1 MRKWGEKP
9 YHSLDHMLR
18 ERFGEKVYKV
28 TLNGGMSCPN
38 RDGNLGT
45 RGCIFCSAG
54 GSGDFAADACLSV
67 TEQIDSQI
75 AILSQKR
82 PIRKYIAYFQ
92 AYTNTYAPLPYL
104 DEVYRS
110 ALSHPKV
117 CGISIATRP
126 DCLGPEVLALLAK
139 LKGEYPDKFLWIEL
153 GLQTIHEETAHYI
166 RRGYPLSCFEKA
178 CTNLKTLKIPFIVHT
193 ILGLPGETDR
203 QVLETMK
210 YLNHIAPF
218 GIKLQLLHILKNT
231 DLAEDYE
238 KGIFEALTPEHYLD
252 LLVSCLAHL
261 SPDIVIHRVTGDG
274 PKDLLIAPKWS
285 LDKRKVLNSLH
296 HRMKEQGIRQGD
308 LYEAINKDKH

>member
-1 MRKWGEKP
+1 MCSDSIVRDWHGKP
-9 YHSLDHMLR
+9 YYSLDSYCKNTFHH
-18 ERFGEKVYKV
+18 KCYKIA
-28 TLNGGMSCPN
+28 LNARMSCPN
-38 RDGNLGT
+38 RDGTLDT
-45 RGCIFCSAG
+45 RGCIFCSSG
-54 GSGDFAADACLSV
+54 GSGDFAVDIAGK
-67 TEQIDSQI
+67 TMEEQIAEGMAKFGDKVTGHD
-75 AILSQKR
+75 L
-82 PIRKYIAYFQ
+82 IAYFQ

-104 DEVYRS
+104 EEVYRS

-166 RRGYPLSCFEKA
+166 RRDYPLSCFEKA
-178 CTNLKTLKIPFIVHT
+178 CTNLKTLEIPFIVHT

-231 DLAEDYE
+231 DLAED
-238 KGIFEALTPEHYLD
+238 
-252 LLVSCLAHL
+252 
-261 SPDIVIHRVTGDG
+261 
-274 PKDLLIAPKWS
+274 
-285 LDKRKVLNSLH
+285 
-296 HRMKEQGIRQGD
+296 
-308 LYEAINKDKH
+308 